1 MRVGISLRSTE
12 TATTPC
18 LCRRAPQVF
27 AGGPEK
33 LSCKTKI
40 AVSVASEKLFEALSH
55 ARASGHDGGQSMHD
69 SPATGPGQEQRQRQ
83 SINDQNDVYEDDD
96 RLLESGWVAPDF
108 TEIDRLRAVVAE
120 AEETADSFEPIY
132 QYHRGINGYILIHL
146 FRIVKTQQ
154 ARKNAA
160 L

>member
-1 MRVGISLRSTE
+1 M
-12 TATTPC
+12 
-18 LCRRAPQVF
+18 
-27 AGGPEK
+27 
-33 LSCKTKI
+33 
-40 AVSVASEKLFEALSH
+40 SVASEKLFEALSH
-55 ARASGHDGGQSMHD
+55 ARPGGHGG
-69 SPATGPGQEQRQRQ
+69 GPGWEQRQRQ
-83 SINDQNDVYEDDD
+83 SINDQNDIYEDDD

-146 FRIVKTQQ
+146 FRIVKKQQ